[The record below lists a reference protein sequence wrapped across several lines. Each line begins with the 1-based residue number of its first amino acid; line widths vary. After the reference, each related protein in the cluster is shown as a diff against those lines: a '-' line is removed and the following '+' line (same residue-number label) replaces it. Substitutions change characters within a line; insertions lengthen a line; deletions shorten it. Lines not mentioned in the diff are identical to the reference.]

1 MPRSFTPDPHSFARP
16 NEVVVTH
23 IALDLTVDFASRS
36 LTGSATFD
44 LEHRTSGATGL
55 VLDTWRLAVDRVT
68 GGDGGELPFV
78 LGEHD
83 AVLGSA
89 LTVEVGT
96 ADRVVVHYAT
106 SPEARAVQWLE
117 PEQTASGKPFLF
129 TQSQPI
135 LARTWIPCQDS
146 PAVRVTY
153 DAAIRVPSDLLALM
167 SAENPV
173 ELDASGTYR
182 FSMPQPVP
190 SYLIALAVGDL
201 EFREIG
207 ERSGVYAEP
216 SVVEGAAWE
225 FADTEQMIEAAER
238 LYGPYRWG
246 RYDILVLP
254 PSFPY
259 GGMENPRLT
268 FATPTILAGDRSL
281 VTLIAHE
288 LAHSW
293 SGNLVTN
300 STWNDIWLNEGFTV
314 YFETRIDEELYGAA
328 YTSMLLRL
336 GRQDLAR
343 AVADEAPRDTWLE
356 LDMAGRDPDD
366 GPTKIPYEKGSLF
379 LRLIESKVGRE
390 RFDEFLR
397 DYFDRFAFESMDTA
411 TFLAHLSTELLEP
424 AGVSADD
431 LQLEAWVHGPG
442 VPDNAPEFTSDA
454 FDRVDEQAAGL
465 ATGGASALAELVETS
480 GEWVSQQWVHFVRA
494 LPVDI
499 DHAVL
504 AAVDSQFGFSASGNI
519 EIATAWLE
527 LAAESG
533 YVFEQPAVNEAL
545 AAFLT
550 RHGRALYIRRVY
562 EKLAASDRG
571 LARAR
576 EIYAIARPTYHSVSQ
591 SVVDRIVGGP

>member
-1 MPRSFTPDPHSFARP
+1 MPRSFIADPHSRSRP
-16 NEVVVTH
+16 NEVVVRH
-23 IALDLTVDFASRS
+23 ISLDLDVDF
-36 LTGSATFD
+36 SARRVSGTAAFD
-44 LEHRTSGATGL
+44 LEHRDADATQL
-55 VLDTWRLAVDRVT
+55 VLDTWQLDVSAVR
-68 GGDGGELPFV
+68 GADGADLPFE
-78 LGEHD
+78 LGAPD
-83 AVLGSA
+83 PVLGSA
-89 LTVEVGT
+89 LTIEVGA

-106 SPEARAVQWLE
+106 SPEARAMQWLE

-129 TQSQPI
+129 TQAQPI

-153 DAAIRVPSDLLALM
+153 DATVRVPADLLALM

-173 ELDASGTYR
+173 ERTDGTYR

-201 EFREIG
+201 EFRELG
-207 ERSGVYAEP
+207 GRSGVYAEP
-216 SVVEGAAWE
+216 SVVDGAAWE
-225 FADTEQMIEAAER
+225 FADTEAMIEAAER

-314 YFETRIDEELYGAA
+314 YFETRIDEELYGGP
-328 YTSMLLRL
+328 YTDMLLRL
-336 GRQDLAR
+336 GRQDLER
-343 AVADEAPRDTWLE
+343 AVADEQPRDTWLE

-379 LRLIESKVGRE
+379 LRLIEAKVGRA
-390 RFDEFLR
+390 RFDAFLR
-397 DYFDRFAFESMDTA
+397 SYFDTFAFESMDTA
-411 TFLAHLSTELLEP
+411 TFLAHLRAELLEP
-424 AGVSADD
+424 AGISDED

-442 VPDNAPEFTSDA
+442 VPSNAPVFASDA
-454 FDRVDEQAAGL
+454 FNRVDEQVAALLGRPVDRGVV
-465 ATGGASALAELVETS
+465 AALDTD
-480 GEWVSQQWVHFVRA
+480 GWVSQQWVHFVRA
-494 LPVDI
+494 LPVDSP
-499 DHAVL
+499 AATL
-504 AAVDSQFGFSASGNI
+504 AAVDEAFGFSGSGNI

-533 YVFEQPAVNEAL
+533 YVFEAPAVDQAL
-545 AAFLT
+545 ADFLT

-562 EKLAASDRG
+562 EKLAGSERG

-576 EIYAIARPTYHSVSQ
+576 EIYATARPSYHSVSQ
-591 SVVDRIVGGP
+591 AVIDRIIGKP

>member
-1 MPRSFTPDPHSFARP
+1 VRHL
-16 NEVVVTH
+16 
-23 IALDLTVDFASRS
+23 ALDLELDFGVRR
-36 LTGSATFD
+36 LKGSATLD
-44 LEHRTSGATGL
+44 LDRRTPGAAQL
-55 VLDTWRLAVDRVT
+55 RLDTWRLDIDAVTDAAGADLRY
-68 GGDGGELPFV
+68 E

-83 AVLGSA
+83 PVLGSA
-89 LTVEVGT
+89 LRIELGT
-96 ADRVVVHYAT
+96 AERVVVHYAT
-106 SPEARAVQWLE
+106 SPEARALQWLE
-117 PEQTASGKPFLF
+117 PEQTASGKAFLF
-129 TQSQPI
+129 TQNQPI
-135 LARTWIPCQDS
+135 LARSWIPCQDS

-153 DAAIRVPSDLLALM
+153 DATVRVPSDLLAVM

-173 ELDASGTYR
+173 EKVDDGTYR

-190 SYLIALAVGDL
+190 AYLIALAVGDL
-201 EFREIG
+201 EFRSLG
-207 ERSGVYAEP
+207 DRSGVYAEP
-216 SVVEGAAWE
+216 SVVDGAAWE
-225 FADTEQMIEAAER
+225 FADTEKMIEAAER

-246 RYDILVLP
+246 RYDVLVLP

-328 YTSMLLRL
+328 YTSMILRL
-336 GRQDLAR
+336 GRNDLDR
-343 AVADEAPRDTWLE
+343 AVRDESPRDTWLE
-356 LDMAGRDPDD
+356 LDLAGRDPDE

-390 RFDEFLR
+390 RFDDFLR
-397 DYFDRFAFESMDTA
+397 AYFDRFAFESMDTP
-411 TFLAHLSTELLEP
+411 TFIEHLRISLLEP
-424 AGVSADD
+424 AGVSFED

-442 VPDNAPEFTSDA
+442 VPSNAPEFASDA
-454 FDRVDEQAAGL
+454 FDRVDGQVAALLAGSPPAGL
-465 ATGGASALAELVETS
+465 DTV
-480 GEWVSQQWVHFVRA
+480 EWVSQQWVHFIRT
-494 LPVDI
+494 LPVDVGSE
-499 DHAVL
+499 VL
-504 AAVDSQFGFSASGNI
+504 TAVDDQFSFSTSGNI

-533 YVFEQPAVNEAL
+533 HVFEVPAVDQAL
-545 AAFLT
+545 ARFLT
-550 RHGRALYIRRVY
+550 RHGRSLYIRRVY

-576 EIYAIARPTYHSVSQ
+576 EIYAKARPTYHSVSQ
-591 SVVDRIVGGP
+591 AAVDRILDAAAR

>member
-1 MPRSFTPDPHSFARP
+1 MSRLFATDPHSCSRP
-16 NEVVVTH
+16 NEIAVSH
-23 IALDLTVDFASRS
+23 IALDLEVDFEARR
-36 LTGSATFD
+36 LEGSATLD
-44 LEHRTSGATGL
+44 LERRTPGATRL
-55 VLDTWRLAVDRVT
+55 LLDTWRLGIDRVT
-68 GGDGGELPFV
+68 DGDAALPFT

-83 AVLGSA
+83 PVLGST
-89 LTVEVGT
+89 LTIEVGT
-96 ADRVVVHYAT
+96 AERVVVHYQA
-106 SPEARAVQWLE
+106 SPEARAIQWLE
-117 PEQTASGKPFLF
+117 PAQTASGKPFMF
-129 TQSQPI
+129 TQNQPI

-153 DAAIRVPSDLLALM
+153 DATVRVPADVLALM
-167 SAENPV
+167 SAENPTALSP
-173 ELDASGTYR
+173 EGIYR
-182 FSMPQPVP
+182 FSMPQRVP
-190 SYLIALAVGDL
+190 AYLIALAVGDL
-201 EFREIG
+201 EFRSLG

-328 YTSMLLRL
+328 YASMILRL
-336 GRQDLAR
+336 GRHDLDR
-343 AVADEAPRDTWLE
+343 AVRDESPRDTWLE
-356 LDMAGRDPDD
+356 LDLSGRDPDE

-379 LRLIESKVGRE
+379 LRLIESKVGRD
-390 RFDEFLR
+390 RFDGFLR
-397 DYFDRFAFESMDTA
+397 EYFDCFAFETMDTP
-411 TFLAHLSTELLEP
+411 TFLAHLKTALLDP
-424 AGVSADD
+424 AGVSFDD

-442 VPDNAPEFTSDA
+442 VPANAPTFDSDA
-454 FDRVDEQAAGL
+454 FDLVDAQVAVLLAGSAPTSL
-465 ATGGASALAELVETS
+465 STGD
-480 GEWVSQQWVHFVRA
+480 WVSQQWVHFIRE
-494 LPVDI
+494 LPVEVSHD
-499 DHAVL
+499 VL
-504 AAVDSQFGFSASGNI
+504 AAVDDAFGFSASGNI

-527 LAAESG
+527 LAVSSG
-533 YVFEQPAVNEAL
+533 YAFEQPAVDEAL
-545 AAFLT
+545 ARFLT
-550 RHGRALYIRRVY
+550 RHGRSLYIRRVY
-562 EKLAASDRG
+562 DALAATDRG
-571 LARAR
+571 MARAR
-576 EIYAIARPTYHSVSQ
+576 EIYATARPTYHSVSQ
-591 SVVDRIVGGP
+591 AAVDRILGE